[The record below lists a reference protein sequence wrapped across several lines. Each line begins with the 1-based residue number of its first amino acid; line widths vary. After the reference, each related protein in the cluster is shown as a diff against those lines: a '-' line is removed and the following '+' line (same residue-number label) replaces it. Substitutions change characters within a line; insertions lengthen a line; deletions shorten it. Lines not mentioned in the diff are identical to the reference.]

1 MRRCKKPSSAWAP
14 SSESRSRVLP
24 AHPFWAADP
33 CRSGVRRRLNI
44 ALAGAGLAVLAGCVQ
59 LPPAPD
65 LGADRQAW
73 SGRLSLQ
80 VQSEPPQAFSAS
92 FELKGSPRQG
102 ELRLSSPLGN
112 TLLAARWSGAEALL
126 YTGSETRRFKSIDEL
141 IEQSTG
147 APLPVSALF
156 AWLNGS
162 EGKATGWQVDLTRQ
176 PEGRISARQTA
187 PQLSDLRIILDRPAP

>member
-1 MRRCKKPSSAWAP
+1 MLSAHLF
-14 SSESRSRVLP
+14 R
-24 AHPFWAADP
+24 AARP
-33 CRSGVRRRLNI
+33 YSACVWRRLNL
-44 ALAGAGLAVLAGCVQ
+44 ALAGAALALLAGCVQ

-112 TLLAARWSGAEALL
+112 TLLAARWSSAEALL
-126 YTGSETRRFKSIDEL
+126 YMGNEIRRFRSIDEL

-156 AWLNGS
+156 AWLNGN

-187 PQLSDLRIILDRPAP
+187 PQLSDLRIILDRTAP